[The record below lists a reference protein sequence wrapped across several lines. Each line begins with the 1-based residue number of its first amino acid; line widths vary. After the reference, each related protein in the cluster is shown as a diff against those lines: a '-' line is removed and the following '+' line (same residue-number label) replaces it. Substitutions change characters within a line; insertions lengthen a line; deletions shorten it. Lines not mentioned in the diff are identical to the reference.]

1 VRISRGNADVSI
13 GMRQRLGVKLRL
25 DATIHGSYFTQHEV
39 SREDD
44 NDIRLRSVGVGL
56 ALGTCF

>member
-1 VRISRGNADVSI
+1 MCR
-13 GMRQRLGVKLRL
+13 RLGAKLRL

-44 NDIRLRSVGVGL
+44 NNIRLRSVGVGL
-56 ALGTCF
+56 AVGTCF